1 MTRVPAHRIEP
12 RARAP
17 RLGLTVK
24 LPLLL
29 LGLAGCAGPVQSHT
43 VQFEAGLPG
52 SNGNSW
58 LAFSVDPT
66 SATPT
71 SRTVYTRFGCPS
83 GEPVDLVTH
92 LLDTPHVRL
101 ALPHLATVRLEAVSA
116 ELVFSD
122 QRILNG
128 SIVCVATR
136 SPTGVWDW
144 SNPTLAID
152 GVSGRV
158 SVPVAPREID
168 AISIY
173 VDRGDVSTITLELR
187 Q

>member
-1 MTRVPAHRIEP
+1 MR
-12 RARAP
+12 
-17 RLGLTVK
+17 

-52 SNGNSW
+52 QNGNSW

-71 SRTVYTRFGCPS
+71 PRTVYTRFGCPS
-83 GEPVDLVTH
+83 GAPVDVVTD

-101 ALPHLATVRLEAVSA
+101 ELPHLATVRLEAVSA
-116 ELVFSD
+116 ELVFSELD
-122 QRILNG
+122 QQILNG

-144 SNPTLAID
+144 SNPTLAIHD
-152 GVSGRV
+152 VSGRV